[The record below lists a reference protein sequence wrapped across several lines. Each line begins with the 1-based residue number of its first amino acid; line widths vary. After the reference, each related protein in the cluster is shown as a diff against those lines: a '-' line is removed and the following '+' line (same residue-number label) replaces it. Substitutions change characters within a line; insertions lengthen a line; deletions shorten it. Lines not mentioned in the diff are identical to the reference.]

1 MKRHA
6 FFIDYSQQINEN
18 ISVNIFVSNRRCYL
32 LALLFVLLLYGK
44 TLTFSFVTDD
54 WFNLFENAK
63 VYNLTDIKEIF
74 TKPQINFGEAI
85 YYRPFDT
92 ISFLLSLK
100 LFGNA
105 TALYHLTNVLLLVL
119 FSFLFYYLLSLH
131 FSDKKLNFFCLLI
144 YLAHPLLVEP
154 VAWISAKNQIVEG
167 IMFLSALISIEKIAK
182 GDDKYII
189 LLFIA
194 VASALL
200 FHDTG
205 IMLLPLMWA
214 YAIIFHKDKMCN
226 KKYLALLFFMTVIFT
241 LFVIFRN
248 SVVPFPKSPY
258 PVKNHLLTATT
269 ILSSCIKN
277 IVFPFSLKIHY
288 YNLTVKEKLDIDVI
302 TSSVVLLITFV
313 PLILYTMKNK
323 TALFGVLFFF
333 FTFFPA
339 SGLVK
344 FIQKSLISDRY
355 IFLPLMGVMLI
366 VCSAL
371 NKISKKPLLYYSL
384 CSVILIFSIS
394 NFIRQDVWRDD
405 LANAVERVR
414 EYPDNA
420 IERSNLAAEY
430 MKLGM
435 LDSAE
440 KELVTALQV
449 SKKPEEA
456 VYNNYAMLATLLG
469 DLKLTE
475 ELYLEYLKN
484 NEKSHRTLYN
494 LGTFYL
500 ERGEKEKAKLYLEKA
515 LKYVQKD
522 SYEYADIVNN
532 LGIIAYLSNDKPL
545 SKRYFKEALKVRPYD
560 ERYRKNAELE

>member
-1 MKRHA
+1 MSDIAPNKR
-6 FFIDYSQQINEN
+6 Y
-18 ISVNIFVSNRRCYL
+18 YL

-63 VYNLTDIKEIF
+63 VFNLADIKEIF

-92 ISFLLSLK
+92 ISFLALLK
-100 LFGNA
+100 AFGDV
-105 TALYHLTNVLLLVL
+105 TALYHLTNVLLLAL

-131 FSDKKLNFFCLLI
+131 FLDKRLSFFCLLI

-167 IMFLSALISIEKIAK
+167 IMFLSALISLEKIAK
-182 GDDKYII
+182 EDSKYII

-194 VASALL
+194 AVLALL

-214 YAIIFHKDKMCN
+214 YVLIFHKEKVRN
-226 KKYLALLFFMTVIFT
+226 KRYLSLLFLLTVFFT
-241 LFVIFRN
+241 LLVFFRN

-258 PVKNHLLTATT
+258 PVKTHILTAIT
-269 ILSSCIKN
+269 ILAAYIKN
-277 IVFPFSLKIHY
+277 MVFPFSLKIHY
-288 YNLTVKEKLDIDVI
+288 YNLTVKENFDSDLIV
-302 TSSVVLLITFV
+302 SSLILLITFV
-313 PLILYTMKNK
+313 PLILYSKKNK
-323 TALFGVLFFF
+323 IALFGSFFF
-333 FTFFPA
+333 LLTFFPA

-355 IFLPLMGVMLI
+355 TFLPLIGVTII
-366 VCSAL
+366 VCSVL
-371 NKISKKPLLYYSL
+371 DKISKKTILYYSL
-384 CSVILIFSIS
+384 CFVVLVFSIT

-405 LANAVERVR
+405 LANAIERVR

-420 IERSNLAAEY
+420 VERSNLAAEY

-440 KELVTALQV
+440 KELITAFQV
-449 SKKPEEA
+449 SKKPEEG
-456 VYNNYAMLATLLG
+456 VYNNYAMLATLRG

-475 ELYLEYLKN
+475 EIYLEYLKH

-515 LKYVQKD
+515 LRYVQKD
-522 SYEYADIVNN
+522 SYEYADILNN

-545 SKRYFKEALKVRPYD
+545 SKRCFEEALKARPYD